1 MKIAFVDV
9 ETTGRD
15 PRRHHAWEIG
25 YILRDGMVDVEREFQ
40 VGVPLVD
47 AEPDA
52 LRVGR
57 YYERASF
64 EPDPESRHL
73 DEVRAFATALDG
85 AFVVINNPVFD
96 VPFVDNLIARH
107 GLCWTRYY
115 HVADIKSLA
124 AGYLH
129 GKSKAWERAADR
141 TDKLA
146 KIAFPWST
154 KELAKELDI
163 DPDEFATHTA
173 LGDCRLNRAI
183 WDAVHGVDRG

>member
-1 MKIAFVDV
+1 MKIAFIDA

-25 YILRDGMVDVEREFQ
+25 YILRSDGGDVERSFQ
-40 VGVPLVD
+40 VAVSLED

-52 LRVGR
+52 LHVGR
-57 YYERASF
+57 YYERVNW
-64 EPDPESRHL
+64 
-73 DEVRAFATALDG
+73 EVTSDSDRVMARELALALNG

-96 VPFVDNLIARH
+96 IPFVDAFLTRNGFCNA
-107 GLCWTRYY
+107 RYY
-115 HVADIKSLA
+115 HDADIKSLA

-146 KIAFPWST
+146 QIAFPWST
-154 KELAKELDI
+154 KELARELGVN
-163 DPDEFATHTA
+163 PDAFESHTA